1 MCSIFVVFL
10 SSLSLINLGFYQN
23 PKQRRVCLSFLLDN
37 KKSLFECFYVFT
49 LLLLSV
55 LARLLHFARRERN
68 YYVFALLWN
77 DDDGDGD
84 DDDEFVVVV
93 VVFPRGSIVENDANE
108 FPPPL

>member
-1 MCSIFVVFL
+1 M
-10 SSLSLINLGFYQN
+10 
-23 PKQRRVCLSFLLDN
+23 LLCVHS
-37 KKSLFECFYVFT
+37 KAPFCARKTSA
-49 LLLLSV
+49 LLC
-55 LARLLHFARRERN
+55 ATRERN